1 MGDPDSADRIKRMVV
16 QRLESLG
23 RSGITHLPRCT
34 APQLSTAIPAAIP
47 TEAVE
52 TPAPIAES
60 PRVVGQEISE
70 DMKKGRKNDK
80 AAQLAVLQQT
90 VAACTRCEELA
101 CSRTQTVFGSG
112 NPKSKLCFFGE
123 APGADEDR
131 TGEPFVGRAGKMLT
145 DIIQKGMGME
155 RSDVYILNVLKCRPP
170 GNRNPSPEE
179 SANCREYFEQQFDI
193 IKPKFICCL
202 GTVAA
207 HNLLETKI
215 AVGKLRGKVHDYR
228 GAKVVVTYHPSYL
241 LRNPPAKKFTWEDIQ
256 LLLGEMGL
264 PVPPKS

>member
-1 MGDPDSADRIKRMVV
+1 MGEPVSTDRIKRMVV

-23 RSGITHLPRCT
+23 RAGVTHLPRRVASPI
-34 APQLSTAIPAAIP
+34 APETIQ
-47 TEAVE
+47 

-60 PRVVGQEISE
+60 PRVDGQEISE
-70 DMKKGRKNDK
+70 DMKKGRTKDK
-80 AAQLAVLQQT
+80 ASALAVLQKE

-101 CSRTQTVFGSG
+101 CSRTQTVFGTG
-112 NPKSKLCFFGE
+112 NPKAKLCFFGE

-155 RSDVYILNVLKCRPP
+155 RSDVFILNVLKCRPP

-179 SANCREYFEQQFDI
+179 SANCREYFERQFDI

-207 HNLLETKI
+207 HNLLETNV
-215 AVGKLRGKVHDYR
+215 AVGKLRGQVHEYR

-241 LRNPPAKKFTWEDIQ
+241 LRNPPAKKFTWEDIK

-264 PVPPKS
+264 PVPPRS